1 MRSPREILGNSWDS
15 RDFLENPRENRIS
28 PDFPGSGLGGGSG
41 SPPGIRDSAGFP
53 VLVSNERS
61 AARRSR
67 QRARKGAK
75 KPSLGKFT
83 VKLFPLALLRGAA
96 IDFPRFSK
104 QVFPGEAGKTG
115 KLEKSWGKVGGA
127 EKLSGGFEFSWEFLG
142 TSGNF

>member
-1 MRSPREILGNSWDS
+1 MISPRKILGNSWDS
-15 RDFLENPRENRIS
+15 WDFLGKPKRKQ
-28 PDFPGSGLGGGSG
+28 DFPGFPRVGPGGGSG

-75 KPSLGKFT
+75 KPSLGKLT

-96 IDFPRFSK
+96 IDFPGFLSRFSQGK
-104 QVFPGEAGKTG
+104 PEKTG

-127 EKLSGGFEFSWEFLG
+127 EKLSGGF
-142 TSGNF
+142 

>member
-1 MRSPREILGNSWDS
+1 MRSPRKILGNSWDS
-15 RDFLENPRENRIS
+15 WDFLGKPKRKQ
-28 PDFPGSGLGGGSG
+28 DFPGFPRVGPGGGSG

-75 KPSLGKFT
+75 KPSLGKLT

-104 QVFPGEAGKTG
+104 QVFPGEAGKNREAG
-115 KLEKSWGKVGGA
+115 
-127 EKLSGGFEFSWEFLG
+127 EKLGEGGRG
-142 TSGNF
+142 